1 MELWERR
8 KTRSIMEKRK
18 LGKDGPQ
25 VSALGLGCMGM
36 SEFYGPRDDRGSI
49 ATIHEAIDLGITFFD
64 TADMYGIGHNEQL
77 VGQAIHGKRDKL
89 FIATKFG
96 NVRGADGSFLGVNG
110 KPEYVRAAC
119 EASLRRLG
127 IDTIDL
133 YYQHRVDPETPIE
146 ETVGA
151 MAELKRQGKIRY
163 LGLSEAGAATIRRAF
178 AVHTI
183 TALQTEYSLWT
194 RDVEAEIL
202 PACRELGIAFVPY
215 SPLGRGFLTGKIKST
230 EDLTETDFRK
240 KTHPRFQPE
249 NLAQNLKIVEKV
261 EKLASEKGCTPAQL
275 ALAWVLAQGT
285 DVVPIPGTKKVQYL
299 RENVQAVAVKLTPD
313 EVRRIGESL
322 PKGIAAGERYAAA
335 QMQRIGK

>member
-1 MELWERR
+1 MEQR
-8 KTRSIMEKRK
+8 I
-18 LGKDGPQ
+18 LGRNGPQ

-36 SEFYGPRDDRGSI
+36 SEFYGPRDDKGSI
-49 ATIHEAIDLGITFFD
+49 ATIHEAIDLGITLFD
-64 TADMYGIGHNEQL
+64 TADMYGVGHNEQL
-77 VGQAIHGKRDKL
+77 VGQAIRGKRDKL

-96 NVRGADGSFLGVNG
+96 NVRGPDGSFLGVSG
-110 KPEYVRAAC
+110 KPEYVRSAC
-119 EASLRRLG
+119 EASLQRLG

-133 YYQHRVDPETPIE
+133 YYQHRVDLETPIE

-151 MAELKRQGKIRY
+151 MADLKREGKIRF
-163 LGLSEAGAATIRRAF
+163 LGLSEAGAATIRRAS
-178 AVHTI
+178 AVHSI

-202 PACRELGIAFVPY
+202 PTCRELGIAFVPY

-230 EDLTETDFRK
+230 ADMTETDFRR
-240 KTHPRFQPE
+240 KTHPRFQSE
-249 NLAQNLKIVEKV
+249 NLAKNLQIIERV

-285 DVVPIPGTKKVQYL
+285 DIVPIPGTKKVQYL
-299 RENVQAVAVKLTPD
+299 RENIQAITIKLTP
-313 EVRRIGESL
+313 EEIQRIGESL

-335 QMQRIGK
+335 QMQRVGR